1 MKKVFLKFFGLNL
14 QNSENWYDAKLP
26 FKETHHMSHHL
37 FSDNFNL
44 CQKKLMNLY
53 SKLKNDP
60 ELLKRYNEILLSK
73 GNYEW

>member
-1 MKKVFLKFFGLNL
+1 
-14 QNSENWYDAKLP
+14 
-26 FKETHHMSHHL
+26 MSHHL

-44 CQKKLMNLY
+44 CKKKLMNLY

-73 GNYEW
+73 GNYE